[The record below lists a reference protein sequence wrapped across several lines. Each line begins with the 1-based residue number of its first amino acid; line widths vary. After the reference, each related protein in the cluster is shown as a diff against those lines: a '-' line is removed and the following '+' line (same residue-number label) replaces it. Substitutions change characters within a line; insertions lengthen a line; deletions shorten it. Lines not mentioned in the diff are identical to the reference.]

1 MPNKK
6 VKISNILNS
15 QIPDFILDDGSLFKE
30 FLEQYYAS
38 EEHEYGTTY
47 LADNLESI
55 KKITTLSDI
64 ATVEAQTVIAPG
76 TTAPS
81 SPVVVA
87 AEAYAYDDVIYVNQ
101 TTGFP
106 DKWGLLK
113 INDEIIT
120 YTGKTATSFTGC
132 KRGFSGISAI
142 ETAGSP
148 EYLTFSETNSTLHDA
163 GTLVVNLSF
172 LFLVEFY
179 KKHKYQFLP
188 GLEGRSFKQGIALEN
203 ILSRAKDF
211 YSSKGTDTALE
222 ILFQALYGE
231 QVEIVK
237 PFDETLM
244 PSEAEWSVT
253 DDMVVET
260 ISGDPLKL
268 IGSKIYQD
276 STANPTASGAVA
288 NVQQVFLNNKRYYQI
303 KFSRGSVNSTFKVGG
318 KTKVVGTAS
327 TVSVTTVDSTVG
339 FSTVGNFYY
348 LNADNVYTAATY
360 TSKSSNQ
367 FFGCVGIS
375 TVLKESDPIID
386 ETFIYGYED
395 NDLTKLCQMRVTG
408 SISGASEANTKFFAN
423 EDAITVKH
431 LGEKVDPNNPKFE
444 SWFYNNLSYVDV
456 EENIS
461 NNTFKTKEK
470 HFLKNGDIVDVLYQD
485 TYGIAVSEDIV
496 SDVVGDNQFKISN
509 NTVDVNKNYV
519 IRKKINYVDSNYGIP
534 SLLSNI
540 QNTFVDDS
548 KNTYVAFS
556 GYPSFSASST
566 NRSKTFTSSGV
577 STNTSIITFVDDH
590 NFYNGEKIYVGIGT
604 EGVVDGTNTIFTSGY
619 YYVSVVNVKDIQLC
633 VNLPNLHVGINESI
647 KFNGEAAS
655 GIHTVTPASL
665 YKNGSLKNQDNF
677 KRILKTPELV
687 DNNSDI
693 SGPIGVSLNGVE
705 LHSPISEDSVYYGPL
720 TDVDILNEGQNYD
733 VINPPNVSIADT
745 YGSGA
750 VINANFSG
758 SISDIVLTSR
768 GFDYRETPS
777 VSIVGGNGSG
787 AICEAKMRG
796 YTHSETFTDF
806 NVQLVDPGRIDR
818 SHKFLDGEEVTYIA
832 SGTPIGIGNTQVGF
846 ATDRLASGTTYYIAK
861 HSTTSFGLA
870 ISKSDALNKINL
882 IHFNQ
887 FGNKSHEF
895 RSRKIRNIIDRIVI
909 NDSGKSYSNKK
920 ITVQSQV
927 YPPINAKDLF
937 KTYVGINTFD
947 NYVYAR
953 NHNFNNKDIVSYSSS
968 NTVIG
973 GLSAGDYYV
982 TLIDENR
989 FKLSSNETNYDRNIF
1004 VDLNSIGVG
1013 THTFKYPDIAVNI
1026 GGEVGIGTTTS
1037 IESYYNADAY
1047 AEVRGGIGNIFV
1059 ESGGSTY
1066 GVDNTINFL
1075 RRPKITLLTGKD
1087 AILNPIV
1094 DSTGKIGAVAIL
1106 NKGSEYTTP
1115 PELRVTEVGA
1125 SSGQFAKLRAVI
1137 SNGEIVDVDILDPGI
1152 NYNSTD
1158 TVITVVPAGESAK
1171 FSANVYEWKLNSVSQ
1186 YSNILSDSTYRD
1198 IIQVGTGS
1206 ILKGN
1211 KICSFYPGNYYR
1223 KLLDDHIEDISG
1235 VLKEKTPTSHS
1246 KIIGWAYDGNPIYG
1260 PVGEVGIGLT
1270 YMQSSYDIDSIS
1282 DSGLRPAQSKYSPG
1296 SFVQDYVYNSSG
1308 DLDEYN
1314 GKFVKTPEYPNGI
1327 YAYFSTIDKTLT
1339 PNTVPTFPYIT
1350 KQHRNK
1356 TDLFNYDVL
1365 MNQSDNFLNS
1375 GKYKRNVTHLGLN
1388 DPFRTYPLLSDS
1400 LDSNAEIRVDSL
1412 NSGKVSKII
1421 VNDGGESYKS
1431 GELIGF
1437 NNKSISA
1444 SIDEVYG
1451 KNIISVETSD
1461 TIIDDL
1467 KFSVVDGKVTGLST
1481 LPHGLTDKDIIE
1493 ISGITSSL
1501 YTNIE
1506 GFRTIGVSSVTSGLT
1521 SSMVNSGVTTFIALH
1536 DSTLS
1541 KKFDINDVVQVE
1553 SEQLQVIAHDDY
1565 NNRYRVTRGYN
1576 GTTASGHGS
1585 GAIVYRLET
1594 EFTYDVPEKLENKNI
1609 EFPKIQYFEGVKS
1622 VGLGSVYTDVVVGYA
1637 GSVAI
1642 KKSIPPRSIYLPNHK
1657 FKTGDVLSFVS
1668 IGSTVFVSGTDA
1680 LTPAVDLSTY
1690 GNLYCVKLSDEFIG
1704 VSTQK
1709 ANYTTTHSW
1718 FTVVQS
1724 SGGDNNSLEVVTDNV
1739 NGRLKKVSATVTTD
1753 SNHSLTVDDNVRLD
1767 ISPNKAQTIDLRFN
1781 SDIRK
1786 LVTNPVTI
1794 ASTGIGTITDEITI
1808 ANHDFNTGDIVVYN
1822 SSTPATPLVDDGVY
1836 HVIDE
1841 SDNTIRLAETKYD
1854 VNLFPYS
1861 YIGIGT
1867 TGGDPH
1873 TFTKINPRIEL
1884 YQGNT
1889 AEFLVSDT
1897 SLDGYNI
1904 AFYSDENFKTRYDSG
1919 LISRTG
1925 VIGDGLT
1932 AKISVSLGSSISD
1945 KLYYRVEGKEL
1956 NYTKTYPSAA
1966 QSDVIRSSELE
1977 IVNSKFNKIHRV
1989 TGVANT
1995 TFTFNM
2001 VGSGETTLYNNLGFT
2016 SAFYATDSS
2025 STMGGVYSIKIVSA
2039 GEKVNK
2045 LPIIT
2050 SIGTTTG
2057 KNALF
2062 TVESLDIGK
2071 VDDTVVHK
2079 QGLEFSRDKTIQ
2091 PKADSNIIL
2100 ELKDVFTLK
2109 SIGVT
2114 TGGTNYTSSPVTI
2127 AIGKPSV
2134 VTRTN
2139 LVGNAVDSVDI
2150 LSNESGLS
2158 DSLRI
2163 IPTVNSNGIQV
2174 TSATTSSTQ
2183 IVTLGLRGPV
2193 NGFDANNPFPFA
2205 VGDKVFVENVKVTE
2219 SDVDG
2224 YNSSDYD
2231 YKYFTLTGINTTGGT
2246 ESVAYSIAG
2255 IGSTGGTYNSGVS
2268 NFGRVVNVEDLASYS
2283 PTFEKTSFFENE
2295 TVRVPNKNIFGY
2307 VAKNGWDP
2315 EAQTLKLYNVTGEFG
2330 ENDTIVGDISNNKAG
2345 IGAIFSFD
2353 FNLDV
2358 DSTVENVNEWKDD
2371 VGKLN
2376 LDIQRIHDND
2386 YYQRFSYAIKGEN
2399 IPYLTWKDPINSLSH
2414 TSGFR
2419 GFSNLGITSTGALST
2434 KSDSQLDLSVTLSSE
2449 ASVWERWYYDDVT
2462 EETDDSSLSK
2472 IVKFENR
2479 IITKYNESRT
2489 NKVLLIDDISS
2500 QFNGITTSVGGGIIG
2515 LSTFAAYTTGDRLF
2529 YKDFNPAT
2537 GIDTSTY
2544 EINIPRHE
2552 FNTGE
2557 RLRYTPHTGSIGIGT
2572 TTVPGVGS
2580 TNIMPTDVYVI
2591 KITDD
2596 KFKVAVARSFA
2607 SAGAAVTFTTVTGI
2621 GTIHN
2626 LQVPTEDASIRSVIT
2641 VDNVIQSPIAITTA
2655 ISVNLTGPVGINT
2668 NFVYLNS
2675 VADISGKSLIN
2686 INQEILKVS
2695 LVGVGSARELD
2706 ILRAQMGTVAAAHT
2720 VGAAVTVIKGDYK
2733 VENGN
2738 IYFADA
2744 PYGPAGIGSLT
2755 SQSTFAG
2762 RSYYRLDYTSNKIM
2776 DDISDR
2782 FDGATDKFDLTTN
2795 GAEMSGITS
2804 SFGMVLV
2811 NNIFQRPDV
2820 DELSGESS
2828 SDYSLVGTGKTID
2841 FTGTSAN
2848 KDLPKGG
2855 IINEFDVGIG
2865 SGYQLPRQ
2873 ALLDV
2878 VINSNTGTIST
2889 VGILTGGSGYLS
2901 APMVSIASTD
2911 RHFSH
2916 SFVSAAN
2923 NAVNGSLTPT
2933 NAEYTSSTGMMVLTI
2948 PGHTLTT
2955 SNTVQFTNN
2964 SITMSCSRD
2973 NYTTNHTYPR
2983 TTDPVAGVA
2992 TAILATSANTVT
3004 VFVGLGS
3011 GTDAVLTTH
3020 ITDGSVSWV
3029 NITKAGTGYT
3039 STGIGGSTGFAVVD
3053 IPKPYK
3059 NIALS
3064 GGSGSGAAVDVV
3076 VGTGG
3081 SIVDFKLSNRGM
3093 GYEIGEQLEIINLP
3107 FQAGI
3112 ATSRFNVTIRNKYQD
3127 KFAGWCF
3134 GELIELDDF
3143 SNLFN
3148 GYRKSFLI
3156 TRTGAAGK
3164 EYYSVVAKDGSGII
3178 LANNLFLF
3186 LNDILQIPDRDYEF
3200 SGGTRISF
3208 KEAPKTGSKFKFY
3221 LYAGSELDYAEV
3233 DVDESV
3239 KPGDELKLQAGINS
3253 ITDGRISEQDNR
3265 IIYELIAADTVETQ
3279 TYSGIGI
3286 VTDPAARRP
3295 TMWRKQTNDMLIDGV
3310 KISKERNYLEPQIY
3324 PTTGIIKSVSN
3335 TDGTIWVEDSWLYD
3349 HVDELDQ
3356 DINNVRIVGLGTTAV
3371 SEVIEKVSY
3380 NGDYGTIVGIGT
3392 SAVGIGTT
3400 TSPALYFDLK
3410 VASEIFADVP
3420 NDNQLKIPG
3429 IGTGGYFTIKGT
3441 HIGPG
3446 VTGIVTH
3453 TSEVVSVGNTFLDNV
3468 YYAATVVGMG
3478 ATTLRVFANITSLS
3492 GIDTSIISDV
3502 VTCGSYSWGSL
3513 SGSRD
3518 FSAKSYTFHNQNG
3531 LIGIQTSAQVI
3542 RDVQLKVK
3550 YT

>member
-1 MPNKK
+1 MPDKK

-55 KKITTLSDI
+55 KKISTLSDI
-64 ATVEAQTVIAPG
+64 ATVEAQTVPAPG
-76 TTAPS
+76 STVPS

-106 DKWGLLK
+106 DKWGLFK
-113 INDEIIT
+113 IDDEIIT

-132 KRGFSGISAI
+132 KRGFSGIDAI
-142 ETAGSP
+142 ETAGNP
-148 EYLTFSETNSTLHDA
+148 EFLTFSETNSSLHEA

-188 GLEGRSFKQGIALEN
+188 GLEGRNFKQGLALEN

-237 PFDETLM
+237 PFNETLI
-244 PSEAEWSVT
+244 PSEAEWNVT
-253 DDMVVET
+253 EDMVVEA
-260 ISGDPLKL
+260 ISGNPLKL
-268 IGSKIYQD
+268 VGSKVFQD

-288 NVQQVFLNNKRYYQI
+288 NVQQVFLNNKRYYQL
-303 KFSRGSVNSTFKVGG
+303 KFSRGSLNSTFKVGG
-318 KTKVVGTAS
+318 KTKVIGTAS
-327 TVSVTTVDSTVG
+327 TTSVTTVDSTVG
-339 FSTVGNFYY
+339 FSTVGTFYY
-348 LNADNVYTAATY
+348 LNADNVYTSASY
-360 TSKSSNQ
+360 ESKSSNQ

-375 TVLKESDPIID
+375 TVLKENDPIID
-386 ETFIYGYED
+386 ETFIFGYED

-408 SISGASEANTKFFAN
+408 SISGASDADTKFFAN
-423 EDAITVKH
+423 DDAITVKH
-431 LGEKVDPNNPKFE
+431 LGEKVDPNDPKFE
-444 SWFYNNLSYVDV
+444 SWFYNNISYIDV

-461 NNTFKTKEK
+461 NNTFKTNEK

-485 TYGIAVSEDIV
+485 TFGTVVSEDIV
-496 SDVVGDNQFKISN
+496 SDVVGDYQFKISN
-509 NTVDVNKNYV
+509 NTVNVNGRYI
-519 IRKKINYVDSNYGIP
+519 IRKKLNYVSSKYGIP

-540 QNTFVDDS
+540 QNTFVDDD

-556 GYPSFSASST
+556 GYPSFDAETT
-566 NRSKTFTSSGV
+566 NGSQTFTSIGV
-577 STNTSIITFVDDH
+577 STNTSTISFVDDH
-590 NFYNGEKIYVGIGT
+590 NFYNGEKIYVGVGT
-604 EGVVDGTNTIFTSGY
+604 EGVVDDTNTKFSSGY
-619 YYVSVVNVKDIQLC
+619 YYVKLVDVKNIQLC
-633 VNLPNLHVGINESI
+633 VNLSTLYAGIVEPI
-647 KFNGEAAS
+647 KFNGESAS
-655 GIHTVTPASL
+655 GIHTVTPANL
-665 YKNGSLKNQDNF
+665 YKTGNLKSQDNF

-693 SGPIGVSLNGVE
+693 IGPIGVSLNGVE
-705 LHSPISEDSVYYGPL
+705 IHSPISNDSVHYGPI
-720 TDVDILNEGQNYD
+720 TDIDILNKGQDYD
-733 VINPPNVSIADT
+733 IVNPPNVSIADT

-750 VINANFSG
+750 LINVNFSG
-758 SISDIVLTSR
+758 NISDIVVTSK
-768 GFDYRETPS
+768 GFDYVETPS
-777 VSIVGGNGSG
+777 VSITGGNGSG

-806 NVQLVDPGRIDR
+806 DVQLTDPGRIDT
-818 SHKFLDGEEVTYIA
+818 SHKFLDGEQVTYTA
-832 SGTPIGIGNTQVGF
+832 YGTPIGIGSTQVGF

-861 HSTTSFGLA
+861 HSTNSFGLA
-870 ISKSDALNKINL
+870 ISRADALNKINL

-887 FGNKSHEF
+887 YGNTTHEF
-895 RSRKIRNIIDRIVI
+895 KSTKVRNIIDRIII
-909 NDSGKSYSNKK
+909 NDPGSSYSNRKL
-920 ITVQSQV
+920 TVQSQV
-927 YPPINAKDLF
+927 YPPTNIKDLF

-947 NYVYAR
+947 NYVYAK
-953 NHNFNNKDIVSYSSS
+953 NHNFQNKDIVSYSSS
-968 NTVIG
+968 NTAIS
-973 GLSAGDYYV
+973 GLAAGDYYV
-982 TLIDENR
+982 TLIDEDR
-989 FKLSSNETNYDRNIF
+989 FKLSSDETNYDRNIF
-1004 VDLNSIGVG
+1004 VDLNSVGVG
-1013 THTFKYPDIAVNI
+1013 THTFKYPDIVVNI
-1026 GGEVGIGTTTS
+1026 NGEVGIGTTTT
-1037 IESYYNADAY
+1037 IESYYNATAY
-1047 AEVRGGIGNIFV
+1047 AEVKGSVSNVFV
-1059 ESGGSTY
+1059 ESGGLSY
-1066 GVDNTINFL
+1066 GVDNIINYT
-1075 RRPKITLLTGKD
+1075 REPKIRLLTGKD
-1087 AILNPIV
+1087 ANLQPFV
-1094 DSTGKIGAVAIL
+1094 DSTGKITNVLIL
-1106 NKGSEYTTP
+1106 NKGSEYSTP
-1115 PELRVTEVGA
+1115 PELRVSGIGKT
-1125 SSGQFAKLRAVI
+1125 SGQFAKLRAIVT
-1137 SNGEIVDVDILDPGI
+1137 NGEITGVDII
-1152 NYNSTD
+1152 NAGVNYDVND
-1158 TVITVVPAGESAK
+1158 TIITVVPAGKDAK
-1171 FSANVYEWKLNSVSQ
+1171 FGVNLYKWKLNNVSQ
-1186 YSNILSDSTYRD
+1186 YSHLLSNSDYKD
-1198 IIQVGTGS
+1198 IVQIGTQNVF
-1206 ILKGN
+1206 KEN
-1211 KICSFYPGNYYR
+1211 KICSFYAGNYYR
-1223 KLLDDHIEDISG
+1223 QLLGDDIEDVSG
-1235 VLKEKTPTSHS
+1235 VLKEKPPTSHS

-1260 PVGEVGIGLT
+1260 PVGDVGIGLT
-1270 YMQSSYDIDSIS
+1270 YMQSSYVEDPVG
-1282 DSGLRPAQSKYSPG
+1282 DSGLRPSTANYSPG
-1296 SFVQDYVYNSSG
+1296 SFVQDYVYNASG

-1314 GKFVKTPEYPNGI
+1314 GKFVTTPEYPNGT
-1327 YAYFSTIDKTLT
+1327 YAYFSTIDRTLT
-1339 PNTVPTFPYIT
+1339 PNSVPTFPYVT
-1350 KQHRNK
+1350 KKHRNK

-1365 MNQSDNFLNS
+1365 MNQSDKFLNS

-1388 DPFRTYPLLSDS
+1388 DKFKTYPLLTDS
-1400 LDSNAEIRVDSL
+1400 LDSDAEIRVDSL
-1412 NSGKVSKII
+1412 NSGKISKII
-1421 VNDGGESYKS
+1421 VNDGGEFYKP
-1431 GELIGF
+1431 GELIKF
-1437 NNKSISA
+1437 NNNTISA

-1461 TIIDDL
+1461 TINDDL
-1467 KFSVVDGKVTGLST
+1467 KFSIVDGKVTGLST
-1481 LPHGLTDKDIIE
+1481 LPHGLTDEDIVE

-1506 GFRTIGVSSVTSGLT
+1506 GFRTIGVSSVTSGLS
-1521 SSMVNSGVTTFIALH
+1521 SSMVNSGVTTFISLH

-1541 KKFDINDVVQVE
+1541 GKFNVNDIIQVE

-1585 GAIVYRLET
+1585 GAAVYRLEK
-1594 EFTYDVPEKLENKNI
+1594 EFTYDIPEKLENKNI
-1609 EFPKIQYFEGVKS
+1609 EFPKIQYFEGAKS

-1657 FKTGDVLSFVS
+1657 FKSGDLLSFVS
-1668 IGSTVFVSGTDA
+1668 VGSTVFVSGTDA

-1704 VSTQK
+1704 LSTQK
-1709 ANYTTTHSW
+1709 ANYTTTYSW
-1718 FTVVQS
+1718 FTVVQNT
-1724 SGGDNNSLEVVTDNV
+1724 GGDNNSLELVTNNV
-1739 NGRLKKVSATVTTD
+1739 RGRFKKVTATVTTD
-1753 SNHSLTVDDNVRLD
+1753 SNHSLKVNDNVRLD
-1767 ISPNKAQTIDLRFN
+1767 ISPNKAQIIDLKFN
-1781 SDIRK
+1781 NEIRK
-1786 LVTNPVTI
+1786 LVINPVTI
-1794 ASTGIGTITDEITI
+1794 ASAGIGTITDEITI
-1808 ANHDFNTGDIVVYN
+1808 ADHDFNTGDMVVYN
-1822 SSTPATPLVDDGVY
+1822 SSTPATPLVDDGIY

-1854 VNLFPYS
+1854 VNLFPYN

-1867 TGGDPH
+1867 TGGDSH

-1884 YQGNT
+1884 YEGNT

-1897 SLDGYNI
+1897 SLDGYDI

-1919 LISRTG
+1919 LITRTG
-1925 VIGDGLT
+1925 TIGDGLT
-1932 AKISVSLGSSISD
+1932 AKINVSLGSSISN
-1945 KLYYRVEGKEL
+1945 KLYYRIEGKDL
-1956 NYTKTYPSAA
+1956 NYTKTYPSAVE
-1966 QSDVIRSSELE
+1966 SDVVRSSEIE
-1977 IVNSKFNKIHRV
+1977 IVESKFNKIHRI

-1995 TFTFNM
+1995 AFTFNM
-2001 VGSGETTLYNNLGFT
+2001 VGSGETTLYNNLGIT

-2025 STMGGVYSIKIVSA
+2025 SVMGGIYSVKIVSN

-2071 VDDTVVHK
+2071 VNDTTVHN
-2079 QGLEFSRDKTIQ
+2079 QGLEFSRDKTIP

-2127 AIGKPSV
+2127 AIDKPSI

-2139 LVGNAVDSVDI
+2139 LIGNSVDSVDI

-2163 IPTVNSNGIQV
+2163 VPTVNSNGVQV
-2174 TSATTSSTQ
+2174 IGAVTNSTQ
-2183 IVTLGLRGPV
+2183 MVTLEIRGPV
-2193 NGFDANNPFPFA
+2193 NGFDVDNPFPFA
-2205 VGDKVFVENVKVTE
+2205 VGDKVFVENIKVTE
-2219 SDVDG
+2219 SDADG
-2224 YNSSDYD
+2224 YNSSDYE
-2231 YKYFTLTGINTTGGT
+2231 YKYFTLTGINTTGGV
-2246 ESVAYSIAG
+2246 ESIAYSIAG
-2255 IGSTGGTYNSGVS
+2255 IGSTGGTYDRSVS
-2268 NFGRVVNVEDLASYS
+2268 NFGRVVKVEDLASYS

-2295 TVRVPNKNIFGY
+2295 IVRVPNKNIFGY

-2315 EAQTLKLYNVTGEFG
+2315 EAQTLKLYNVTGEFNK
-2330 ENDTIVGDISNNKAG
+2330 NDRIVGDVSNNKAG
-2345 IGAIFSFD
+2345 IDAVFTFD

-2358 DSTVENVNEWKDD
+2358 SSTVESINKWKDD
-2371 VGKLN
+2371 IGKLN
-2376 LDIQRIHDND
+2376 LDRQRLHDND

-2399 IPYLTWKDPINSLSH
+2399 IPYLTWRDPVSSLSH
-2414 TSGFR
+2414 TAGFK
-2419 GFSNLGITSTGALST
+2419 GFSNLGITSTGQLST
-2434 KSDSQLDLSVTLSSE
+2434 KVDADLFLNVTLNGE
-2449 ASVWERWYYDDVT
+2449 ASVWERWYYDNVT
-2462 EETDDSSLSK
+2462 EETNDPSLSK

-2515 LSTFAAYTTGDRLF
+2515 LSTFAAYTSGDRLF
-2529 YKDFNPAT
+2529 YKDFNPVT
-2537 GIDTSTY
+2537 GIDTTTN
-2544 EINIPRHE
+2544 EVTIARHE

-2557 RLRYTPHTGSIGIGT
+2557 RLRYTQHTGPIGIDT

-2580 TNIMPTDVYVI
+2580 TNILPTDVYAI
-2591 KITDD
+2591 KVTDD
-2596 KFKVAVARSFA
+2596 KFQVAVARTFA
-2607 SAGAAVTFTTVTGI
+2607 TAGTAVTFTTVSGI

-2641 VDNVIQSPIAITTA
+2641 VDNIIQSPIAITTA
-2655 ISVNLTGPVGINT
+2655 INVNLTGPIGINT

-2686 INQEILKVS
+2686 IDQEIFKVS

-2706 ILRAQMGTVAAAHT
+2706 VLRGQMGTVAAAHT

-2733 VENGN
+2733 IEDGN
-2738 IYFADA
+2738 IYFSDA

-2762 RSYYRLDYTSNKIM
+2762 RSYYRLDYISNKIM

-2865 SGYQLPRQ
+2865 SGYQLPRR

-2889 VGILTGGSGYLS
+2889 VGILTGGSGYLT

-2933 NAEYTSSTGMMVLTI
+2933 NAEYTSTTGMMVLTI

-2983 TTDPVAGVA
+2983 ATDPVAGVA
-2992 TAILATSANTVT
+2992 TAILATSEDTVT
-3004 VFVGLGS
+3004 VFVGVGS
-3011 GTDAVLTTH
+3011 GDDAVLTTH

-3029 NITKAGTGYT
+3029 NITNAGTGYT

-3053 IPKPYK
+3053 SPKPYK
-3059 NIALS
+3059 NIPLS

-3081 SIVDFKLSNRGM
+3081 SIVDFKLSNRGI
-3093 GYEIGEQLEIINLP
+3093 GYEIGEQLQIINLP

-3112 ATSRFNVTIRNKYQD
+3112 ATSRFNITIRNKYQD

-3148 GYRKSFLI
+3148 GYRKAFLI

-3164 EYYSVVAKDGSGII
+3164 EYYSVVAKEGSGII

-3200 SGGTRISF
+3200 NGGTRITF
-3208 KEAPKTGSKFKFY
+3208 KEAPKPGSKFKFY
-3221 LYAGSELDYAEV
+3221 LYAGSDLDYAEV
-3233 DVDESV
+3233 DVDETV
-3239 KPGDELKLQAGINS
+3239 KPGDELKLQAGINT
-3253 ITDGRISEQDNR
+3253 ITDGRIPEQDNR

-3295 TMWRKQTNDMLIDGV
+3295 TMWRKQTNDMIIDGV

-3324 PTTGIIKSVSN
+3324 PTSGIIKSVSN
-3335 TDGTIWVEDSWLYD
+3335 SDSTIWIEDSWLFN

-3356 DINNVRIVGLGTTAV
+3356 DVNNVRIVGLGTIAN
-3371 SEVIEKVSY
+3371 SEVIEKVAY
-3380 NGDYGTIVGIGT
+3380 TGDYGAVVGIGT

-3420 NDNQLKIPG
+3420 NANQLKIPG
-3429 IGTGGYFTIKGT
+3429 IGTGGYFTIRDT

-3468 YYAATVVGMG
+3468 YYAADVVGMG

-3492 GIDTSIISDV
+3492 GIDTSIISDIV
-3502 VTCGSYSWGSL
+3502 RCGSYSWGSL
-3513 SGSRD
+3513 TGSRGSGS
-3518 FSAKSYTFHNQNG
+3518 KSYTFHNQNG

-3542 RDVQLKVK
+3542 RDIQLKVK

>member
-1 MPNKK
+1 MPDKK

-55 KKITTLSDI
+55 KKISTLSDI
-64 ATVEAQTVIAPG
+64 ATVEAQTVPAPG
-76 TTAPS
+76 STVPS

-113 INDEIIT
+113 IDDEIIT

-132 KRGFSGISAI
+132 KRGFSGIDAI
-142 ETAGSP
+142 ETAGNP
-148 EYLTFSETNSTLHDA
+148 EFLTFSETNSSLHDA

-237 PFDETLM
+237 PFNETLI
-244 PSEAEWSVT
+244 PSEAEWNVT
-253 DDMVVET
+253 EDMVVEA

-268 IGSKIYQD
+268 VGSKIFQD

-288 NVQQVFLNNKRYYQI
+288 NVQQVFLNNKKYYQL
-303 KFSRGSVNSTFKVGG
+303 KFSRGSLNSTFKVGG
-318 KTKVVGTAS
+318 KTKVIGTAS
-327 TVSVTTVDSTVG
+327 TTSVTTVDSTVG
-339 FSTVGNFYY
+339 FSTVGTFYY
-348 LNADNVYTAATY
+348 LNADNVYTSASY
-360 TSKSSNQ
+360 ESKSSNQ

-375 TVLKESDPIID
+375 TVLKENDSIID
-386 ETFIYGYED
+386 ETFIFGYED

-408 SISGASEANTKFFAN
+408 SISGASDADTKFFAN
-423 EDAITVKH
+423 DDAITVKY
-431 LGEKVDPNNPKFE
+431 LGEKVDPNDPKFE
-444 SWFYNNLSYVDV
+444 SWFYNNISYIDV

-461 NNTFKTKEK
+461 NNTFKTNEK
-470 HFLKNGDIVDVLYQD
+470 HFLKNGDIVDVLYKD
-485 TYGIAVSEDIV
+485 TLGTVVSEDIV
-496 SDVVGDNQFKISN
+496 SDVVGDYQLKISN
-509 NTVDVNKNYV
+509 NTVNVNGRYV
-519 IRKKINYVDSNYGIP
+519 IRKKINYVNSKYGIP

-540 QNTFVDDS
+540 QNTFVDDD

-556 GYPSFSASST
+556 GYPSFDAETT
-566 NRSKTFTSSGV
+566 NGSQTFTSSGV
-577 STNTSIITFVDDH
+577 STNTSTISFVNDH
-590 NFYNGEKIYVGIGT
+590 NFYNGEKIYIGIGT
-604 EGVVDGTNTIFTSGY
+604 EGVVDDTNTIFSSGY
-619 YYVSVVNVKDIQLC
+619 YYVKLVDVKNIQLC
-633 VNLPNLHVGINESI
+633 VNLSTLYAGITEPI
-647 KFNGEAAS
+647 KFNGESAS
-655 GIHTVTPASL
+655 GIHTVTPANL
-665 YKNGSLKNQDNF
+665 YKTGNLKNQDNF
-677 KRILKTPELV
+677 KRILKSPKLV

-693 SGPIGVSLNGVE
+693 TGPIGVSLNGVE
-705 LHSPISEDSVYYGPL
+705 LHSPISNDSVYYGPV
-720 TDVDILNEGQNYD
+720 TDVDILNEGQDYD
-733 VINPPNVSIADT
+733 IINPPNVSIADT
-745 YGSGA
+745 YGTGA
-750 VINANFSG
+750 SINVNFSG
-758 SISDIVLTSR
+758 SISDIVLTSK
-768 GFDYRETPS
+768 GFDYVETPV
-777 VSIVGGNGSG
+777 VSITGGNGSG
-787 AICEAKMRG
+787 AICEAKMKG

-806 NVQLVDPGRIDR
+806 DVQLTDPGRIDT
-818 SHKFLDGEEVTYIA
+818 SHKFLDGEQVTYTA
-832 SGTPIGIGNTQVGF
+832 YGTPIGIGSTQVGF

-861 HSTTSFGLA
+861 HSTNSFGLA
-870 ISKSDALNKINL
+870 ISRADALNKINL

-887 FGNKSHEF
+887 YGNTTHEF
-895 RSRKIRNIIDRIVI
+895 KSTKIRNIVDRIII
-909 NDSGKSYSNKK
+909 NDPGSSYSNRKV
-920 ITVQSQV
+920 TVQSQV
-927 YPPINAKDLF
+927 YPSVDVIDLF

-947 NYVYAR
+947 NYVYAK
-953 NHNFNNKDIVSYSSS
+953 NHNFQNKDIVSYSSS
-968 NTVIG
+968 NTVIS
-973 GLSAGDYYV
+973 GLTAGDYYV

-1004 VDLNSIGVG
+1004 IDLNSVGVG

-1026 GGEVGIGTTTS
+1026 DGGVGIGTTTT
-1037 IESYYNADAY
+1037 IESYYNAIAY
-1047 AEVRGGIGNIFV
+1047 AEVKGSVSNVFV
-1059 ESGGSTY
+1059 ESGGSSY
-1066 GVDNTINFL
+1066 GVDDIINYA
-1075 RRPKITLLTGKD
+1075 RGPKIKLLTGKN
-1087 AILNPIV
+1087 ANLQPFV
-1094 DSTGKIGAVAIL
+1094 DSTGKITNVLIL
-1106 NKGSEYTTP
+1106 NKGSEYSTP
-1115 PELRVTEVGA
+1115 PELRVSETGKT
-1125 SSGQFAKLRAVI
+1125 SGQFAKLRAIVA
-1137 SNGEIVDVDILDPGI
+1137 NGEITGVDII
-1152 NYNSTD
+1152 NAGVNYDVNNTI
-1158 TVITVVPAGESAK
+1158 ITVVPAGKDAK
-1171 FSANVYEWKLNSVSQ
+1171 FGANVYGWKLNNVSQ
-1186 YSNILSDSTYRD
+1186 YSYLLSNPDYKD
-1198 IIQVGTGS
+1198 IIQIGTQNVF
-1206 ILKGN
+1206 KEN
-1211 KICSFYPGNYYR
+1211 KICSFYAGNYYR
-1223 KLLDDHIEDISG
+1223 QLLGDDIEDISG

-1270 YMQSSYDIDSIS
+1270 YMQSSYVKDPVS
-1282 DSGLRPAQSKYSPG
+1282 DSGLRPSTSNYSPG
-1296 SFVQDYVYNSSG
+1296 SFIQDYVYDASG

-1314 GKFVKTPEYPNGI
+1314 GKFVKTPEYPNGT

-1339 PNTVPTFPYIT
+1339 PNSVPTFPYIT
-1350 KQHRNK
+1350 KKHRNK

-1365 MNQSDNFLNS
+1365 MDQSDEFLNS
-1375 GKYKRNVTHLGLN
+1375 GKYKRNITHFGLN
-1388 DPFRTYPLLSDS
+1388 DKFKTYPLLSDS
-1400 LDSNAEIRVDSL
+1400 LDSDAEIRVDSL
-1412 NSGKVSKII
+1412 NSGKISKII

-1431 GELIGF
+1431 GELIEF

-1451 KNIISVETSD
+1451 KNIVSVETSD
-1461 TIIDDL
+1461 TINDDL
-1467 KFSVVDGKVTGLST
+1467 KFSIVDGKVTGLST
-1481 LPHGLTDKDIIE
+1481 LPHGLTNRDIIE

-1501 YTNIE
+1501 YTNVE
-1506 GFRTIGVSSVTSGLT
+1506 GFREIGVSSVTSGLS
-1521 SSMVNSGVTTFIALH
+1521 SSMVNSGVTTFISLH

-1541 KKFDINDVVQVE
+1541 NKFNINDVVQVE

-1585 GAIVYRLET
+1585 GAIVYRLEK
-1594 EFTYDVPEKLENKNI
+1594 EFTYDIPEKLENKNI
-1609 EFPKIQYFEGVKS
+1609 EFPKIQYFEGAKS

-1657 FKTGDVLSFVS
+1657 FKTGDLLSFVS
-1668 IGSTVFVSGTDA
+1668 VGSTIFVSGTDA

-1704 VSTQK
+1704 LSTQK

-1718 FTVVQS
+1718 FTVVQNT
-1724 SGGDNNSLEVVTDNV
+1724 GGDNNSLELVTNNV
-1739 NGRLKKVSATVTTD
+1739 NGRFKKVSATVTTD
-1753 SNHSLTVDDNVRLD
+1753 SNHSLVVNDNVRLD
-1767 ISPNKAQTIDLRFN
+1767 ISPNKAQIIDLRFN

-1786 LVTNPVTI
+1786 LVVNPVTI

-1808 ANHDFNTGDIVVYN
+1808 TDHNFNTGDMVVYN
-1822 SSTPATPLVDDGVY
+1822 SSTPATPLVDDGIY

-1854 VNLFPYS
+1854 VNLFPYN
-1861 YIGIGT
+1861 YIGIGI

-1884 YQGNT
+1884 YEGNT

-1897 SLDGYNI
+1897 SLDGYDI

-1919 LISRTG
+1919 LITRTG
-1925 VIGDGLT
+1925 TIGDGLT
-1932 AKISVSLGSSISD
+1932 AKINVSLGSSISN
-1945 KLYYRVEGKEL
+1945 KLYYRIEGKDL
-1956 NYTKTYPSAA
+1956 NYTKTYPSAVE
-1966 QSDVIRSSELE
+1966 SDVVRSSEIE
-1977 IVNSKFNKIHRV
+1977 VVESKFNKIHRI

-2001 VGSGETTLYNNLGFT
+2001 VGSGETTLYNNLGIT

-2025 STMGGVYSIKIVSA
+2025 SVMGGIYSIKIVSN

-2071 VDDTVVHK
+2071 VNDTTVYN
-2079 QGLEFSRDKTIQ
+2079 QGLEFSRDKTIP

-2114 TGGTNYTSSPVTI
+2114 TGGTNYTSAPVTI
-2127 AIGKPSV
+2127 AIDKPSI

-2139 LVGNAVDSVDI
+2139 LVGNSVDSVDI
-2150 LSNESGLS
+2150 LSNDSGLS

-2163 IPTVNSNGIQV
+2163 VPTVNSNGVQV
-2174 TSATTSSTQ
+2174 IGAITNSTQ
-2183 IVTLGLRGPV
+2183 IVTLEIRGPV
-2193 NGFDANNPFPFA
+2193 DGFDSDNPFPFA
-2205 VGDKVFVENVKVTE
+2205 VGDRVFVENIKVTE
-2219 SDVDG
+2219 ADADG
-2224 YNSSDYD
+2224 YNSSDYE
-2231 YKYFTLTGINTTGGT
+2231 YKYFTLTAINTTGGT
-2246 ESVAYSIAG
+2246 ESIAYSIAG
-2255 IGSTGGTYNSGVS
+2255 IGSTGGTYDRSVS
-2268 NFGRVVNVEDLASYS
+2268 NFGRVVNVNDLASYS
-2283 PTFEKTSFFENE
+2283 PTFEKTSFYENE
-2295 TVRVPNKNIFGY
+2295 IVRVPNKNIFGY

-2315 EAQTLKLYNVTGEFG
+2315 EAQTLKLYSVTGEFNK
-2330 ENDTIVGDISNNKAG
+2330 NDRIVGDVSNNKAG
-2345 IGAIFSFD
+2345 IGAVFSFD

-2358 DSTVENVNEWKDD
+2358 SSTVENINKWKDD
-2371 VGKLN
+2371 IGKLN
-2376 LDIQRIHDND
+2376 LDRQRLHDND

-2399 IPYLTWKDPINSLSH
+2399 IPYLTWKDPVSSLSH
-2414 TSGFR
+2414 TAGFK
-2419 GFSNLGITSTGALST
+2419 GFSNLGITSVSQLST
-2434 KSDSQLDLSVTLSSE
+2434 KVDSDLFLNVTLDAE

-2462 EETDDSSLSK
+2462 EETNDSSLSK

-2515 LSTFAAYTTGDRLF
+2515 LSTFAVYTGGDRLF
-2529 YKDFNPAT
+2529 YKNFNPVT
-2537 GIDTSTY
+2537 GIDTTTH
-2544 EINIPRHE
+2544 EVTIPRHE

-2557 RLRYTPHTGSIGIGT
+2557 RLRYTQHTGPIGIDT

-2580 TNIMPTDVYVI
+2580 TNILPTDVYAI

-2596 KFKVAVARSFA
+2596 KFQVAVARTFA
-2607 SAGAAVTFTTVTGI
+2607 TAGTAVTFTTVSGI

-2626 LQVPTEDASIRSVIT
+2626 LQVPTENASIRSVIT
-2641 VDNVIQSPIAITTA
+2641 VDNIIQSPIAITTA
-2655 ISVNLTGPVGINT
+2655 INVNLTGPVGINT

-2675 VADISGKSLIN
+2675 AADISGKSLIN
-2686 INQEILKVS
+2686 IDQEIFKVS

-2706 ILRAQMGTVAAAHT
+2706 VLRGQMGTVAAAHT

-2733 VENGN
+2733 IENGN
-2738 IYFADA
+2738 IYFSDA

-2755 SQSTFAG
+2755 TQSTFAG

-2916 SFVSAAN
+2916 SFVSASN

-2933 NAEYTSSTGMMVLTI
+2933 NAEYTSTTGMMVLTI

-2955 SNTVQFTNN
+2955 SNTVQFANN

-2992 TAILATSANTVT
+2992 TAILATTTDTVT
-3004 VFVGLGS
+3004 VFVGVGS
-3011 GTDAVLTTH
+3011 GDDAVLTTH

-3029 NITKAGTGYT
+3029 NITNAGTGYT

-3053 IPKPYK
+3053 TPKPYK
-3059 NIALS
+3059 NISLS
-3064 GGSGSGAAVDVV
+3064 GGTGSGAAVDVV

-3112 ATSRFNVTIRNKYQD
+3112 ATSRFNITIRNKYQD

-3148 GYRKSFLI
+3148 GYRKAFLI

-3164 EYYSVVAKDGSGII
+3164 EYYSVVAKEGSGII

-3186 LNDILQIPDRDYEF
+3186 LNDILQIPDKDYEF
-3200 SGGTRISF
+3200 NGGTRITF
-3208 KEAPKTGSKFKFY
+3208 KEAPKRGSKFKFY
-3221 LYAGSELDYAEV
+3221 LYAGSDLDYAEV
-3233 DVDESV
+3233 DVDETV
-3239 KPGDELKLQAGINS
+3239 KPGDELKLQAGINT
-3253 ITDGRISEQDNR
+3253 ITNGRIPEQDNR

-3295 TMWRKQTNDMLIDGV
+3295 TMWRKQTKDMLIDGV
-3310 KISKERNYLEPQIY
+3310 RISKERNYLEPQIY
-3324 PTTGIIKSVSN
+3324 PTSGIIKSVSN
-3335 TDGTIWVEDSWLYD
+3335 SDNIIWIEDSWLYD

-3356 DINNVRIVGLGTTAV
+3356 DVNNVRIVGLGTIAK
-3371 SEVIEKVSY
+3371 SEVIEKVEY
-3380 NGDYGTIVGIGT
+3380 KGDYGTVVGIGT

-3410 VASEIFADVP
+3410 VASEIFADSP
-3420 NDNQLKIPG
+3420 NANQLKIPG
-3429 IGTGGYFTIKGT
+3429 IGTGGYFTIRDT

-3468 YYAATVVGMG
+3468 YYAADVVGMG

-3492 GIDTSIISDV
+3492 GIDTSIISDIV
-3502 VTCGSYSWGSL
+3502 RCGSYSWGSL
-3513 SGSRD
+3513 TGSRG
-3518 FSAKSYTFHNQNG
+3518 SGAKSYTFHNQNG

>member
-1 MPNKK
+1 MPDKK

-55 KKITTLSDI
+55 KKISTLSDI
-64 ATVEAQTVIAPG
+64 TTVEAQTIPAPG
-76 TTAPS
+76 TAVPS

-113 INDEIIT
+113 IDDEIIT
-120 YTGKTATSFTGC
+120 YTGKTTTSFTGC
-132 KRGFSGISAI
+132 KRGFSGIDAI
-142 ETAGSP
+142 ETAGNP
-148 EYLTFSETNSTLHDA
+148 EFLTFSETNSSLHDA

-172 LFLVEFY
+172 LFLIEFY

-237 PFDETLM
+237 PFNETII

-253 DDMVVET
+253 EDMVVEA
-260 ISGDPLKL
+260 ISGNPLKL
-268 IGSKIYQD
+268 VGSKIFQD

-303 KFSRGSVNSTFKVGG
+303 KFSRGSLNSTFKVGG
-318 KTKVVGTAS
+318 KTKVIGTAS
-327 TVSVTTVDSTVG
+327 TISVTTVDSTVG
-339 FSTVGNFYY
+339 FSTVGTFYY
-348 LNADNVYTAATY
+348 LNADNVYTSASY
-360 TSKSSNQ
+360 ESKSSNQ

-375 TVLKESDPIID
+375 TVLKENDPIID
-386 ETFIYGYED
+386 ETFIFGYED

-408 SISGASEANTKFFAN
+408 SISGAADADTKFFAN
-423 EDAITVKH
+423 DDAITVKH
-431 LGEKVDPNNPKFE
+431 LGEKVDPNDPKFE
-444 SWFYNNLSYVDV
+444 SWFYNNISYIDV
-456 EENIS
+456 VENIS
-461 NNTFKTKEK
+461 NNTFKTNEK
-470 HFLKNGDIVDVLYQD
+470 HFLKNGDIVDVLYKD
-485 TYGIAVSEDIV
+485 TWGTVISEDTV
-496 SDVVGDNQFKISN
+496 SDVIGDYQFKISN
-509 NTVDVNKNYV
+509 NIVNVNGRYV
-519 IRKKINYVDSNYGIP
+519 IRKKINYVNSKYGIS

-540 QNTFVDDS
+540 QNTFVDDD

-556 GYPSFSASST
+556 GYPSFDAETT
-566 NRSKTFTSSGV
+566 NGSQTFTSVGV
-577 STNTSIITFVDDH
+577 STNTSTISFVNDH
-590 NFYNGEKIYVGIGT
+590 NFYNGEKIYIDIGA
-604 EGVVDGTNTIFTSGY
+604 EGVVDNINTTFPSGY
-619 YYVSVVNVKDIQLC
+619 YYVKIVDVKNIQLC
-633 VNLPNLHVGINESI
+633 VNLSTLYSGIIEPI
-647 KFNGEAAS
+647 KFSGESAS
-655 GIHTVTPASL
+655 GIHTVTPANL
-665 YKNGSLKNQDNF
+665 YKSGNLKNQDNF
-677 KRILKTPELV
+677 KRILKSPELV

-693 SGPIGVSLNGVE
+693 TGPIGVSLNGVE
-705 LHSPISEDSVYYGPL
+705 LHSPISNDSVYYGPV
-720 TDVDILNEGQNYD
+720 TDVDILNKGEDYD
-733 VINPPNVSIADT
+733 VVNPPNVSIADT
-745 YGSGA
+745 HGTGA
-750 VINANFSG
+750 VININFSG
-758 SISDIVLTSR
+758 RISDVVLTSN
-768 GFDYRETPS
+768 GFDYVETPS
-777 VSIVGGNGSG
+777 VFITGGNGSG

-806 NVQLVDPGRIDR
+806 DVQLTDPGRIDA
-818 SHKFLDGEEVTYIA
+818 SHKFLDGEQVTYTA
-832 SGTPIGIGNTQVGF
+832 YGTPIGIGNTQVGF

-861 HSTTSFGLA
+861 HSTNSFGLA
-870 ISKSDALNKINL
+870 ISRADALNKINL
-882 IHFNQ
+882 IHFNEY
-887 FGNKSHEF
+887 GNTTHEF
-895 RSRKIRNIIDRIVI
+895 KSTKIRNIIDRIVI
-909 NDSGKSYSNKK
+909 NDPGTFYSNRK
-920 ITVQSQV
+920 ITVQSQE
-927 YPPINAKDLF
+927 YPPVDEKDLF

-947 NYVYAR
+947 NYVYAK
-953 NHNFNNKDIVSYSSS
+953 NHNFQNKDIVSYSSS
-968 NTVIG
+968 DTVIS
-973 GLSAGDYYV
+973 GLTAGDYYV

-1004 VDLNSIGVG
+1004 IDLNSFGVG
-1013 THTFKYPDIAVNI
+1013 THTFKYPDIVVNI
-1026 GGEVGIGTTTS
+1026 NGGVGIGTTTA
-1037 IESYYNADAY
+1037 IESYYNANAY
-1047 AEVRGGIGNIFV
+1047 AEVKGSVSNVFV
-1059 ESGGSTY
+1059 ESGGSSY
-1066 GVDNTINFL
+1066 GVDNVINYA
-1075 RRPKITLLTGKD
+1075 REPKVKLLTGKN
-1087 AILNPIV
+1087 ANLQPFV
-1094 DSTGKIGAVAIL
+1094 DSTGKITNVLIL
-1106 NKGSEYTTP
+1106 NKGSEYSTP
-1115 PELRVTEVGA
+1115 PELRV
-1125 SSGQFAKLRAVI
+1125 SGIGKTSGNFAKLRAIVA
-1137 SNGEIVDVDILDPGI
+1137 NGEITGVDII
-1152 NYNSTD
+1152 NAGVNYDVND
-1158 TVITVVPAGESAK
+1158 TIITVVPAGKDAK
-1171 FSANVYEWKLNSVSQ
+1171 FGANVYEWKLNNVSQ
-1186 YSNILSDSTYRD
+1186 YSHLLSNPDYKD
-1198 IIQVGTGS
+1198 IIQIETQN
-1206 ILKGN
+1206 IFKEN

-1223 KLLDDHIEDISG
+1223 QLLGDHIEDISG
-1235 VLKEKTPTSHS
+1235 ILKEKIPTSHS

-1260 PVGEVGIGLT
+1260 PVGQVGIGLT
-1270 YMQSSYDIDSIS
+1270 YMQSSYVEYAVS
-1282 DSGLRPAQSKYSPG
+1282 DSGLRPTTSNYPPG

-1314 GKFVKTPEYPNGI
+1314 GKFVKTPEYPNGT
-1327 YAYFSTIDKTLT
+1327 YAYFSTIDRTLT
-1339 PNTVPTFPYIT
+1339 PNSVPTFPYIT
-1350 KQHRNK
+1350 KKHRNK

-1365 MNQSDNFLNS
+1365 MNQSDKFLNS

-1388 DPFRTYPLLSDS
+1388 DKFKTYPLLTDS
-1400 LDSNAEIRVDSL
+1400 LNSDAEIRVDSL
-1412 NSGKVSKII
+1412 NSGKISKII
-1421 VNDGGESYKS
+1421 VNDGGGSYKS

-1461 TIIDDL
+1461 IINDDL
-1467 KFSVVDGKVTGLST
+1467 KFSIVDGKVTGLST

-1506 GFRTIGVSSVTSGLT
+1506 GFRTIGVSSVTSGLS
-1521 SSMVNSGVTTFIALH
+1521 SSMVNSGITTFISLH

-1541 KKFDINDVVQVE
+1541 GKFNINDVIQVE
-1553 SEQLQVIAHDDY
+1553 AEQLQVIAHDNY
-1565 NNRYRVTRGYN
+1565 NNRYRVARGYN

-1585 GAIVYRLET
+1585 GAAVYRLEK
-1594 EFTYDVPEKLENKNI
+1594 EFTYNSSEKLENKNI
-1609 EFPKIQYFEGVKS
+1609 EFPKIQYFEGAKS
-1622 VGLGSVYTDVVVGYA
+1622 VGIGSVYTDVVVGYA
-1637 GSVAI
+1637 GSDAI

-1657 FKTGDVLSFVS
+1657 FKTGDLLSFVS
-1668 IGSTVFVSGTDA
+1668 VGSTIFVSGTDA

-1704 VSTQK
+1704 ISTEK
-1709 ANYTTTHSW
+1709 ENYTTTYSW
-1718 FTVVQS
+1718 FPVVQVT
-1724 SGGDNNSLEVVTDNV
+1724 GGDNNSLELVTNNV
-1739 NGRLKKVSATVTTD
+1739 RGRFKKVSATVTTD
-1753 SNHSLTVDDNVRLD
+1753 SNHSLAVNDNVRLD
-1767 ISPNKAQTIDLRFN
+1767 ISPNKAQIIDLRFN

-1786 LVTNPVTI
+1786 LVVNPVTI

-1808 ANHDFNTGDIVVYN
+1808 TDHNFNTGDMIVYN
-1822 SSTPATPLVDDGVY
+1822 SSTPATPLVDDGIY

-1854 VNLFPYS
+1854 VNLFPYN
-1861 YIGIGT
+1861 YIGIGN

-1884 YQGNT
+1884 YEGNT
-1889 AEFLVSDT
+1889 AEFLVSDN
-1897 SLDGYNI
+1897 SLNGYDI

-1919 LISRTG
+1919 LITRTG
-1925 VIGDGLT
+1925 TIGDGLT
-1932 AKISVSLGSSISD
+1932 AKINVSLGSSISN
-1945 KLYYRVEGKEL
+1945 KLYYRIEGKDL
-1956 NYTKTYPSAA
+1956 NYTKTYPSAVE
-1966 QSDVIRSSELE
+1966 SDVVRSSEIE
-1977 IVNSKFNKIHRV
+1977 VVESKFNKIHRV

-2001 VGSGETTLYNNLGFT
+2001 VGSGETTLYNNLGIT

-2025 STMGGVYSIKIVSA
+2025 SVMGGIYSIKIISN

-2057 KNALF
+2057 INALF
-2062 TVESLDIGK
+2062 TVESFDIGK
-2071 VDDTVVHK
+2071 VNDTKVYN
-2079 QGLEFSRDKTIQ
+2079 QGLEFSRDKTIP

-2114 TGGTNYTSSPVTI
+2114 TGGTNYTSAPVSI
-2127 AIGKPSV
+2127 AIDKPSI

-2139 LVGNAVDSVDI
+2139 LVGNSVDSVDI
-2150 LSNESGLS
+2150 ISNESGLS

-2163 IPTVNSNGIQV
+2163 VPTINSNGIQV
-2174 TSATTSSTQ
+2174 IGAVTNSTQ
-2183 IVTLGLRGPV
+2183 MVTLEIRGPV
-2193 NGFDANNPFPFA
+2193 DGFNSDNPFPFA
-2205 VGDKVFVENVKVTE
+2205 VGDRVFVENVKVTE
-2219 SDVDG
+2219 SDTDG
-2224 YNSSDYD
+2224 YNSSDYE
-2231 YKYFTLTGINTTGGT
+2231 YKYFTLTGINTTSGV
-2246 ESVAYSIAG
+2246 ESIAYSIAG
-2255 IGSTGGTYNSGVS
+2255 IGSTGGTYDRSVS

-2283 PTFEKTSFFENE
+2283 PTFEKTSFYENE
-2295 TVRVPNKNIFGY
+2295 IVRVPNKNIFGY
-2307 VAKNGWDP
+2307 VAKNGWDH
-2315 EAQTLKLYNVTGEFG
+2315 EAQTLKLYNVTGEFNK
-2330 ENDTIVGDISNNKAG
+2330 NDRIVGDVSNNKAG
-2345 IGAIFSFD
+2345 IDAVFAFD

-2358 DSTVENVNEWKDD
+2358 SSTVENINKWKDD
-2371 VGKLN
+2371 IGKLN
-2376 LDIQRIHDND
+2376 LDIQRLHDND

-2399 IPYLTWKDPINSLSH
+2399 IPYLTWRDPVSSLSH
-2414 TSGFR
+2414 TAGFK
-2419 GFSNLGITSTGALST
+2419 GFSNLGITSTGQLST
-2434 KSDSQLDLSVTLSSE
+2434 KVDSDLYLNVTLNGE

-2462 EETDDSSLSK
+2462 EETNDPGLSK

-2515 LSTFAAYTTGDRLF
+2515 LSTFAVYTGGDRLF
-2529 YKDFNPAT
+2529 YKDFNPVT
-2537 GIDTSTY
+2537 GIDTTTH
-2544 EINIPRHE
+2544 EVTILGHE

-2557 RLRYTPHTGSIGIGT
+2557 RLRYTQHTGPISIET

-2580 TNIMPTDVYVI
+2580 TDILPTDVYAI

-2596 KFKVAVARSFA
+2596 KFQVAVARTFA
-2607 SAGAAVTFTTVTGI
+2607 TAGTAVSFTTVSGI

-2641 VDNVIQSPIAITTA
+2641 VDNIIQSPIAITTA
-2655 ISVNLTGPVGINT
+2655 INVNLTGPVSINT
-2668 NFVYLNS
+2668 DFVYLNS

-2686 INQEILKVS
+2686 IDQEIFKVS

-2706 ILRAQMGTVAAAHT
+2706 VLRGQMGTVAAAHT

-2733 VENGN
+2733 IENGN
-2738 IYFADA
+2738 IYFSDA

-2755 SQSTFAG
+2755 TQSTFAG

-2841 FTGTSAN
+2841 FTGTSGN
-2848 KDLPKGG
+2848 RDLPKGG

-2873 ALLDV
+2873 ALLSV
-2878 VINSNTGTIST
+2878 VVNSNTGTIST

-2933 NAEYTSSTGMMVLTI
+2933 NAEYTSTTGMMVLTI

-2973 NYTTNHTYPR
+2973 NYATNHTYPR
-2983 TTDPVAGVA
+2983 ATDPVAGVA
-2992 TAILATSANTVT
+2992 TAILATTTDTVT
-3004 VFVGLGS
+3004 VFVGVGS
-3011 GTDAVLTTH
+3011 GDDAVLTTH

-3029 NITKAGTGYT
+3029 NIANAGTGYT
-3039 STGIGGSTGFAVVD
+3039 STGIGGSTGFVVVD
-3053 IPKPYK
+3053 PPKPYK
-3059 NIALS
+3059 NIPLS

-3081 SIVDFKLSNRGM
+3081 SIVDFKLSNNGM
-3093 GYEIGEQLEIINLP
+3093 GYEIGENLEIINLP
-3107 FQAGI
+3107 FQVGI
-3112 ATSRFNVTIRNKYQD
+3112 GTSAFNITIRNKYQD

-3148 GYRKSFLI
+3148 GYRKAFLI
-3156 TRTGAAGK
+3156 TRTGAVGK
-3164 EYYSVVAKDGSGII
+3164 EYYSVVAKEGSGII

-3200 SGGTRISF
+3200 NGGTRITF
-3208 KEAPKTGSKFKFY
+3208 KEAPKAGSKFKFY

-3253 ITDGRISEQDNR
+3253 ITDGRIPEQDNR
-3265 IIYELIAADTVETQ
+3265 IVYELIAADTVETQ
-3279 TYSGIGI
+3279 TYAGIGI
-3286 VTDPAARRP
+3286 VTDPAVRRP
-3295 TMWRKQTNDMLIDGV
+3295 TMWRKQTNDMFIDGV

-3324 PTTGIIKSVSN
+3324 PTSGIIKSVSSSDN
-3335 TDGTIWVEDSWLYD
+3335 TIWIEDSWLYD

-3356 DINNVRIVGLGTTAV
+3356 DINNVRIVGLGTVAV
-3371 SEVIEKVSY
+3371 SEVIEKVEY
-3380 NGDYGTIVGIGT
+3380 KGDYGTVVGIGT

-3410 VASEIFADVP
+3410 VASEIFADSP
-3420 NDNQLKIPG
+3420 NANQLKIPG
-3429 IGTGGYFTIKGT
+3429 IGTGGYFAIRDT

-3453 TSEVVSVGNTFLDNV
+3453 TSEIVSVGNTFLDNV
-3468 YYAATVVGMG
+3468 YYAADVVGMG

-3502 VTCGSYSWGSL
+3502 VRCGSYSWGSL
-3513 SGSRD
+3513 TGSRG
-3518 FSAKSYTFHNQNG
+3518 SGAKSYTFHNQTG